1 MKLQPMLKILCA
13 VLLGVLI
20 AAALLGCD
28 LGNQETVTT
37 YPCYI
42 NRDVAGMDTTTIC
55 ATLEQAGWPLIST
68 TQDSIFDNALQAR
81 IYKITDGDQMQMIVV
96 YEFETAEQAKTAYEQ
111 EYMRAPLMGGY
122 FTVNHTRWENN
133 LRISNCIVWTI
144 STMPLNVYEILGI
157 EEGRALEIPMDNS
170 YEMCREVDRVD
181 INAIKAAME
190 ADGYTFYKS
199 EFVISEEEE
208 GFSRTLVFTSPDQ
221 DRIYAYTFTEETPK
235 LGKPYAYK
243 VYSQVDDLMKS
254 ISGDVDPS
262 LGIHFVGFKDGSCIL
277 CYGDS
282 FAEIE
287 HYFTGE

>member
-13 VLLGVLI
+13 VILGILI
-20 AAALLGCD
+20 AAALVGCK
-28 LGNQETVTT
+28 QETATI
-37 YPCYI
+37 YPCYF
-42 NRDVAGMDTTTIC
+42 NADVADVDATAIC

-68 TQDSIFDNALQAR
+68 PQDSIFDNALQSR

-96 YEFETAEQAKTAYEQ
+96 YEFETAEQAQTAYEQ

-157 EEGRALEIPMDNS
+157 EGGRALEIPMDNS

-243 VYSQVDDLMKS
+243 VYRQVDALMERV
-254 ISGDVDPS
+254 SGDVDHS

-287 HYFTGE
+287 HYFTGK

>member
-13 VLLGVLI
+13 VLLGILI
-20 AAALLGCD
+20 AAALVGCD

-37 YPCYI
+37 YPCYV
-42 NRDVAGMDTTTIC
+42 NRDVAGMDATTIC

-68 TQDSIFDNALQAR
+68 PQDSIFDNALQSR

-96 YEFETAEQAKTAYEQ
+96 YEFETAEQAQTAYEQ

-122 FTVNHTRWENN
+122 FTVNHTTWENN

-170 YEMCREVDRVD
+170 YEMCREVDHVD

-199 EFVISEEEE
+199 EFFVTEEEE

-221 DRIYAYTFTEETPK
+221 DRIYAYTFTEKPK

-243 VYSQVDDLMKS
+243 VYHKIDDFMKDM
-254 ISGDVDPS
+254 SGDVDPS
-262 LGIHFVGFKDGSCIL
+262 LGIHFVGFEDGSCIL

-282 FAEIE
+282 FAEIA

>member
-1 MKLQPMLKILCA
+1 MKMKSMLKILCA
-13 VLLGVLI
+13 VILGILL
-20 AAALLGCD
+20 AAALAGCD
-28 LGNQETVTT
+28 LGKQETVTV
-37 YPCYI
+37 YPCYF
-42 NRDVAGMDTTTIC
+42 NGDVAGMDAATIR
-55 ATLEQAGWPLIST
+55 AALEQAGWPLIST
-68 TQDSIFDNALQAR
+68 TQDSIFDNALQSR

-96 YEFETAEQAKTAYEQ
+96 YEFETAEQAQTAYEQ

-157 EEGRALEIPMDNS
+157 EGGRALEIPMDNS

-243 VYSQVDDLMKS
+243 VYSQVDDLMES
-254 ISGDVDPS
+254 VSGDVDPS

-277 CYGDS
+277 CYGDT

-287 HYFTGE
+287 KYFAE

>member
-1 MKLQPMLKILCA
+1 MKHRHICKILCT
-13 VLLGVLI
+13 VLLGILL
-20 AAALLGCD
+20 AAALAGCD
-28 LGNQETVTT
+28 LGKQETVTV
-37 YPCYI
+37 YPCYF
-42 NRDVAGMDTTTIC
+42 NRDVAGMDATAIR

-81 IYKITDGDQMQMIVV
+81 IYKITDGDQKQMIVV
-96 YEFETAEQAKTAYEQ
+96 YEFETAEQAQTAYEQ
-111 EYMRAPLMGGY
+111 EYMHATLMGGY
-122 FTVNHTRWENN
+122 FTVNHTTWENN

-170 YEMCREVDRVD
+170 YEMCREADGVD
-181 INAIKAAME
+181 INAVKAKME
-190 ADGYTFYKS
+190 QDGYTFYKS
-199 EFVISEEEE
+199 EFFVTEEEE

-221 DRIYAYTFTEETPK
+221 DRIYAYTFTEKPK

-243 VYSQVDDLMKS
+243 VYSQVDDLMES